1 MYLRKII
8 EILLDLAGAAS
19 ANSRVLWRAGAK
31 CKRAI
36 VNRRGKAHPLKFVTK
51 VVSIQLPVARAKIA

>member
-8 EILLDLAGAAS
+8 EILLDLARAARADS
-19 ANSRVLWRAGAK
+19 QVLWRTRAE
-31 CKRAI
+31 CKTATMNSRSQA
-36 VNRRGKAHPLKFVTK
+36 LKFVTK

>member
-8 EILLDLAGAAS
+8 EILLDLARAARADS
-19 ANSRVLWRAGAK
+19 QVLWRT
-31 CKRAI
+31 RAEFKTATM
-36 VNRRGKAHPLKFVTK
+36 NSRSQALKFVTK